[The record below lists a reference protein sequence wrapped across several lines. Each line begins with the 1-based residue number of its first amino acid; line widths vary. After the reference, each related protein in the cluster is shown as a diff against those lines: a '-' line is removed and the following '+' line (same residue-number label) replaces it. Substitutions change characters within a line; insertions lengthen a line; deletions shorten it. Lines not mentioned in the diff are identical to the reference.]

1 MTNKSLEIFL
11 ANASY
16 RLATEILEEYESK
29 GFYYNSDDDV
39 KQVRKVN
46 TIADVLEEL
55 DDKRCYE
62 LRTKVDKLIK
72 FFPRLKIVK

>member
-1 MTNKSLEIFL
+1 MTNKSLEISA

-16 RLATEILEEYESK
+16 KLAEKILEEYESK
-29 GFYYNSDDDV
+29 GFHYNSDYDV

-46 TIADVLEEL
+46 TSADFLEEL
-55 DDKRCYE
+55 GDERYHE

-72 FFPRLKIVK
+72 FFPRLEIVK

>member
-1 MTNKSLEIFL
+1 MINRSLEIFF

-16 RLATEILEEYESK
+16 RLATEILDEYESK
-29 GFYYNSDDDV
+29 GFYDNNEDDA

-46 TIADVLEEL
+46 ASADLLEEL
-55 DDKRCYE
+55 DDERYYE

-72 FFPRLKIVK
+72 FSPRLKIVK

>member
-1 MTNKSLEIFL
+1 MIDS
-11 ANASY
+11 SY
-16 RLATEILEEYESK
+16 RLATEMLEEYK
-29 GFYYNSDDDV
+29 GNGFNYDSDDDDDDV
-39 KQVRKVN
+39 LQVRKVN

-55 DDKRCYE
+55 DDARGYE